1 MILEKQTEANVLVDG
16 QAQESIGM
24 SLDLD
29 SAQIL
34 MQMLSKNLY
43 SDDIG
48 SAIRECASNA
58 LDSHR
63 RAGVDEPIIVS
74 FKASAANNYEF
85 CVEDFGIGLD
95 DEDVKN
101 IISKYGKSTKRDSAT
116 ELGMMGLGFKAPLA
130 YSSSFYFVCRKNGME
145 RKYMMYEGEDT
156 NTIDLLYEKET
167 TERNGVKI
175 IIPVKYSDK
184 WQFHKKIKEQLC
196 YFESVYFDVPED
208 SSITNEF
215 IISRH
220 EHFQFSEMSTDDRLH
235 ICLDNVYYPLD
246 FDKLGINMIDF
257 PIALRFSLS
266 DGLYPTPNR
275 ESLRYTQEAK
285 KIIMQ
290 RLTDVADYFIGK
302 YNETVEEGNDIK
314 SVVNYLEKSGY
325 YLTMEN
331 GDKQKIDPFVGFST
345 IKPAIPQLEGVKLL
359 NFSGV
364 YKVHKQS
371 ILQNSYKV
379 KYSLRY
385 KRMLDMEKH
394 YTYGFNIQN
403 VCNGDANV
411 YIYEDRIPGIK
422 KDYLRATCKESDY
435 NFFVK
440 AAKPMA
446 LGIPAKFDPNTYY
459 HFLGLKNYP
468 KEQWRQ
474 VISEYQHV
482 ISLLSADFINLDELE
497 VPQHFIDSRKKVKVS
512 VSGTGVPGVRRQKLK
527 GEINGKEGDDLQ
539 KWSEGRCCKFVP
551 TIYKLESLESD
562 NNLKVYAHHDDYM
575 KLDALFGC
583 IQKQKMKVVTFSQR
597 ELNIVKNS
605 EIHNLMSLEQF
616 MEGKNKPFK
625 RMVTAYLIKQM
636 MDKYR
641 STFDRYVQ
649 VGYTCKAIQ
658 TRLEVLSKYA
668 ASNYYLPGYS
678 GGSVAAKEFLDSML
692 AVAEEHKL
700 FDMTIYPEVMEMQE
714 IFDKLPFLN
723 SFMYGVG
730 FYQPDSP
737 LVNVLADLFKYYKY
751 KINLEH
757 YNVKLNEEVITEE
770 TIEELVNNN

>member
-1 MILEKQTEANVLVDG
+1 MILEKQKEANVLVDG
-16 QAQESIGM
+16 QSQESIGM

-63 RAGVDEPIIVS
+63 RAGVDEPIVVS
-74 FKASAANNYEF
+74 LKASVANNYEF

-95 DEDVKN
+95 AEDVKN

-130 YSSSFYFVCRKNGME
+130 YSSSFYFVCRKDGME

-167 TERNGVKI
+167 TERNGVKV

-220 EHFQFSEMSTDDRLH
+220 EHFQFSEMSTDDKLH

-246 FDKLGINMIDF
+246 FEKLGIDRIDF
-257 PIALRFSLS
+257 PVALRFSLS

-285 KIIMQ
+285 VIIKQ
-290 RLTDVADYFIGK
+290 KLTDVADYFVTK
-302 YNETVEEGNDIK
+302 YNDAIEEGNDIK
-314 SVVNYLEKSGY
+314 SVINYLEKNGY

-331 GDKQKIDPFVGFST
+331 GQKERIDSFVKFSK
-345 IKPAIPQLEGVKLL
+345 IQPAIPQLEGIKLL
-359 NFSGV
+359 DFPSV
-364 YKVHKQS
+364 YRAHKQF
-371 ILQNSYKV
+371 ILGNSYKC

-385 KRMLDMEKH
+385 KRMHDMEKH
-394 YTYGFNIQN
+394 YVYGYNIEN
-403 VCNGDANV
+403 VCNGNAKV
-411 YIYEDRIPGIK
+411 YVYQDRIPGIK
-422 KDYLRATCKESDY
+422 KDYLRATCKESDN

-440 AAKPMA
+440 PAKPMT
-446 LGIPAKFDPNTYY
+446 LGHPAKFDNTTYY
-459 HFLGLKNYP
+459 HALGLKSYP
-468 KEQWRQ
+468 KSQWRQ
-474 VISEYQHV
+474 VIEEYNHI
-482 ISLLSADFINLDELE
+482 ISLISANFIDLDALV
-497 VPQHFIDSRKKVKVS
+497 VPQQFIDSKKKIKPS
-512 VSGTGVPGVRRQKLK
+512 AIGTGIPGVRRQKLK
-527 GEINGKEGDDLQ
+527 GEINGKVGDELQ

-551 TIYKLESLESD
+551 VIYKLEKLESD
-562 NNLKVYAHHDDYM
+562 KNLKVYAHHDDYM

-597 ELNIVKNS
+597 ELNIIKDS

-625 RMVTAYLIKQM
+625 RMATAYLIRKM

-641 STFDRYVQ
+641 STFERNVQ
-649 VGYTCKAIQ
+649 VGYTCSPLRKK
-658 TRLEVLSKYA
+658 LDVLSKYA
-668 ASNYYLPGYS
+668 SDHYYLPGYS
-678 GGSVAAKEFLDSML
+678 GGSAAAKEFLESML
-692 AVAEEHKL
+692 VVAEEHKL
-700 FDMTIYPEVMEMQE
+700 FDMTIYPEVMELQE

-723 SFMYGVG
+723 TFMRGVG
-730 FYQPDSP
+730 YYDEKND
-737 LVNVLADLFKYYKY
+737 LVNVLADLFKYYRYRVDLK
-751 KINLEH
+751 H
-757 YNVKLNEEVITEE
+757 YHLTLNEEVLSEE
-770 TIEELVNNN
+770 QLELLVNN

>member
-1 MILEKQTEANVLVDG
+1 MILEKQKEANVLVDG

-74 FKASAANNYEF
+74 FKASTYNNYEF

-95 DEDVKN
+95 AEDVKN

-130 YSSSFYFVCRKNGME
+130 YSSSFYFVCRKDGME

-208 SSITNEF
+208 GSITNEF

-246 FDKLGINMIDF
+246 FEKLGIDKIDF

-285 KIIMQ
+285 VIIKQ
-290 RLTDVADYFIGK
+290 KLADVADYFVNK
-302 YNETVEEGNDIK
+302 YNEAIEEGNDIK
-314 SVVNYLEKSGY
+314 SVINYLEKNGY

-331 GDKQKIDPFVGFST
+331 GQKERIDSFVKFSK
-345 IKPAIPQLEGVKLL
+345 IQPAIPQLEGIKLL
-359 NFSGV
+359 DFPSV
-364 YKVHKQS
+364 YRAHKQF
-371 ILQNSYKV
+371 ILGNSYKC

-385 KRMLDMEKH
+385 KRMHDMEKH
-394 YTYGFNIQN
+394 YVYGYNIES
-403 VCNGDANV
+403 VCNGNAKV
-411 YIYEDRIPGIK
+411 YVYQDRIPGIK
-422 KDYLRATCKESDY
+422 KDYLRATCKESDN

-440 AAKPMA
+440 PAKPMT
-446 LGIPAKFDPNTYY
+446 LGHPAKFDNTTYY
-459 HFLGLKNYP
+459 HALGLKSYP
-468 KEQWRQ
+468 KSQWRQ
-474 VISEYQHV
+474 VIEEYNHI
-482 ISLLSADFINLDELE
+482 ISLISANFIDLDALV
-497 VPQHFIDSRKKVKVS
+497 VPQQFIDSKKKIKPS
-512 VSGTGVPGVRRQKLK
+512 AIGTGIPGVRRQKLK
-527 GEINGKEGDDLQ
+527 GEINGKVGDELQ
-539 KWSEGRCCKFVP
+539 KWSDGRCCKFVP
-551 TIYKLESLESD
+551 VIYKLEKLESD
-562 NNLKVYAHHDDYM
+562 KNLKVYAHHDDYM

-597 ELNIVKNS
+597 ELNIIKDS
-605 EIHNLMSLEQF
+605 EIHNLISLEQF

-625 RMVTAYLIKQM
+625 RMATAYLIRKM
-636 MDKYR
+636 IDKYR
-641 STFDRYVQ
+641 STFERNVQ
-649 VGYTCKAIQ
+649 VGYTCSPLRK
-658 TRLEVLSKYA
+658 RLDVLSKYA
-668 ASNYYLPGYS
+668 SDHYYLPGYS
-678 GGSVAAKEFLDSML
+678 GGSAAAKEFLESML
-692 AVAEEHKL
+692 VVAEENKL
-700 FDMTIYPEVMEMQE
+700 FDMTIYPEVMELQE
-714 IFDKLPFLN
+714 IFNKLPFLN
-723 SFMYGVG
+723 PFMVGVG
-730 FYQPDSP
+730 YYDDKNP
-737 LVNVLADLFKYYKY
+737 LVNVLADLFKYYRYRVDLK
-751 KINLEH
+751 H
-757 YNVKLNEEVITEE
+757 YNIKLNEEVLSEE
-770 TIEELVNNN
+770 ELELLVNN

>member
-1 MILEKQTEANVLVDG
+1 MILEKQKEANVLIDG
-16 QAQESIGM
+16 QSQESIGM

-63 RAGVDEPIIVS
+63 RAGVDEPIVVS
-74 FKASAANNYEF
+74 FKPSSANNYEF

-95 DEDVKN
+95 ADDVKN
-101 IISKYGKSTKRDSAT
+101 IISKYGKSTKRNSAT

-156 NTIDLLYEKET
+156 NTIDLLHEAPT

-184 WQFHKKIKEQLC
+184 WQFHNKIKEQLC

-208 SSITNEF
+208 PSVNNEF
-215 IISRH
+215 VITRH
-220 EHFQFSEMSTDDRLH
+220 EHFQFSEMSTDNNLH

-246 FDKLGINMIDF
+246 FEKLGMDRIQF

-266 DGLYPTPNR
+266 DGIYPTPNR

-285 KIIMQ
+285 QIIMQ
-290 RLTDVADYFIGK
+290 KFMDVANYFVAK
-302 YNETVEEGNDIK
+302 YNENVEEGNDIK
-314 SVVNYLEKSGY
+314 SVINYLERSGY

-331 GDKQKIDPFVGFST
+331 EAKYKIDPFVPFST

-359 NFSGV
+359 DFPSL
-364 YKVHKQS
+364 YKRTKQYLLS
-371 ILQNSYKV
+371 NDFKC

-385 KRMLDMEKH
+385 KRMHDMEKH
-394 YTYGFNIQN
+394 YVYGFNIEN
-403 VCNGDANV
+403 VCNGQANV
-411 YIYEDRIPGIK
+411 YIYEDRIAGIK

-440 AAKPMA
+440 VAKPMT
-446 LGIPAKFDPNTYY
+446 LGHTSKYDIRTYY
-459 HFLGLKNYP
+459 HMLELKNYP
-468 KEQWRQ
+468 KEQWRD
-474 VISEYQHV
+474 VIKEYQHV
-482 ISLLSADFINLDELE
+482 MSLISANFIDLDEFE
-497 VPQHFIDSRKKVKVS
+497 VPQWFIDSRKKIKPTVVGT
-512 VSGTGVPGVRRQKLK
+512 SGAPGVRKVKLK
-527 GEINGKEGDDLQ
+527 GEIVGKEADDLQ
-539 KWSEGRCCKFVP
+539 KWSDGRCCKFVP
-551 TIYKLESLESD
+551 VTYKLEKLESD
-562 NNLKVYAHHDDYM
+562 KNLKVYAHHNEYM

-597 ELNIVKNS
+597 ELTIVKNS

-625 RMVTAYLIKQM
+625 RMATAYLIKKM
-636 MDKYR
+636 IDKYK
-641 STFDRYVQ
+641 STFDRSIQ
-649 VGYTCKAIQ
+649 VGFTSSPLKD
-658 TRLEVLSKYA
+658 RLHVLSKYA
-668 ASNYYLPGYS
+668 SDNYYLPGYS
-678 GGSVAAKEFLDSML
+678 GGSAEAREFLESML

-700 FDMTIYPEVMEMQE
+700 FDMTIYPEVIEMQE

-723 SFMYGVG
+723 PFMSGVG
-730 FYQPDSP
+730 YYDDKNP
-737 LVNVLADLFKYYKY
+737 LVNVLSDLFKYYRYRVDLKHY
-751 KINLEH
+751 KI
-757 YNVKLNEEVITEE
+757 KLNDEVLTEE
-770 TIEELVNNN
+770 TIEELVD

>member
-1 MILEKQTEANVLVDG
+1 MILEKQKEANVLVDG
-16 QAQESIGM
+16 QSQESIGM

-74 FKASAANNYEF
+74 LKASTANNYEF

-95 DEDVKN
+95 ADDVKN

-130 YSSSFYFVCRKNGME
+130 YSSSFYFVCRKDGME

-167 TERNGVKI
+167 TERNGVKV

-220 EHFQFSEMSTDDRLH
+220 EHFQFSEMSTDDELH

-246 FDKLGINMIDF
+246 FEKLGIDRINF
-257 PIALRFSLS
+257 PVALRFSLS

-285 KIIMQ
+285 VIIKQ
-290 RLTDVADYFIGK
+290 KLADVADYFVNK
-302 YNETVEEGNDIK
+302 YNEAIEEGNDIK
-314 SVVNYLEKSGY
+314 SVINYLEKNGY

-331 GDKQKIDPFVGFST
+331 GQKERIDSFVKFST
-345 IKPAIPQLEGVKLL
+345 IQPAIPQLEGIKLL
-359 NFSGV
+359 DFSSV
-364 YKVHKQS
+364 YRAHKQF
-371 ILQNSYKV
+371 ILTNSYKC
-379 KYSLRY
+379 KFSLRY
-385 KRMLDMEKH
+385 KRMHDMEKH
-394 YTYGFNIQN
+394 YVYGFNIESI
-403 VCNGDANV
+403 CNGSANV
-411 YIYEDRIPGIK
+411 YVYEDKFPGMK
-422 KDYLRATCKESDY
+422 KDYLRATCKESDN

-440 AAKPMA
+440 KLKPMQ
-446 LGIPAKFDPNTYY
+446 LGHPSKFDMNTYY
-459 HFLGLKNYP
+459 HLLGLKNYP
-468 KEQWRQ
+468 KNQWRQ
-474 VISEYQHV
+474 VIEEYQHV
-482 ISLLSADFINLDELE
+482 MSLISANFIDLDALV
-497 VPQHFIDSRKKVKVS
+497 VPQQFIDSKKKIKLS
-512 VSGTGVPGVRRQKLK
+512 VTGTGIPGVRRQKLK
-527 GEINGKEGDDLQ
+527 GEINGKVGDDLQ
-539 KWSEGRCCKFVP
+539 KFNDGRNCKFVP
-551 TIYKLESLESD
+551 VIYKLEKLESD
-562 NNLKVYAHHDDYM
+562 KNLKVYAHHDDYM

-583 IQKQKMKVVTFSQR
+583 IQKQKIKVVTFSQR
-597 ELNIVKNS
+597 ELNIIKDS
-605 EIHNLMSLEQF
+605 EIHNLISLEQF

-625 RMVTAYLIKQM
+625 RMATAYLIKKM

-641 STFDRYVQ
+641 STFERNVQ
-649 VGYTCKAIQ
+649 VGYTCSPLRKK
-658 TRLEVLSKYA
+658 LDVLSKYA
-668 ASNYYLPGYS
+668 ADHYYLPGYS
-678 GGSVAAKEFLDSML
+678 GGSAEAREFLESML
-692 AVAEEHKL
+692 VVAEEHKL
-700 FDMTIYPEVMEMQE
+700 FDMTIYPEVIELQE

-723 SFMYGVG
+723 TFMRGVG
-730 FYQPDSP
+730 YYDEKND
-737 LVNVLADLFKYYKY
+737 LVNVLADLFKYYRYRVDLK
-751 KINLEH
+751 H
-757 YNVKLNEEVITEE
+757 YHLTLNEEVLSEE
-770 TIEELVNNN
+770 QLELLVNN

>member
-1 MILEKQTEANVLVDG
+1 MILEKQKEANVLIDG
-16 QAQESIGM
+16 QSQESIGM

-74 FKASAANNYEF
+74 FKPSSANNYEF

-95 DEDVKN
+95 ADDVKN

-130 YSSSFYFVCRKNGME
+130 YSSSFYFVCRKNGVE

-156 NTIDLLYEKET
+156 NTIDLLHEAPT

-184 WQFHKKIKEQLC
+184 WQFHNKIKEQLC

-208 SSITNEF
+208 PSVNNEF
-215 IISRH
+215 IITRH
-220 EHFQFSEMSTDDRLH
+220 EHFQFSEMSTDNNLH

-246 FDKLGINMIDF
+246 FEKLGMDRIQF

-266 DGLYPTPNR
+266 DGIYPTPNR

-285 KIIMQ
+285 QIIMQ
-290 RLTDVADYFIGK
+290 KFMDVANYFVAK

-314 SVVNYLEKSGY
+314 SVINYLERSGY

-331 GDKQKIDPFVGFST
+331 ESKYRIDPFVPFST

-359 NFSGV
+359 DFPSL
-364 YKVHKQS
+364 YKRTKQY
-371 ILQNSYKV
+371 LLANDFKC

-385 KRMLDMEKH
+385 KRMHDMEKH
-394 YTYGFNIQN
+394 YVYGFNIEN
-403 VCNGDANV
+403 VCNGQANV
-411 YIYEDRIPGIK
+411 YIYEDRIAGIK

-440 AAKPMA
+440 PAKPMT
-446 LGIPAKFDPNTYY
+446 LGHTSKYDIRTYY
-459 HFLGLKNYP
+459 HMLELKNYP
-468 KEQWRQ
+468 KEQWRD
-474 VISEYQHV
+474 VIKEYQHV
-482 ISLLSADFINLDELE
+482 MSLISANFIDLDAFE
-497 VPQHFIDSRKKVKVS
+497 VPQWFIDSKKKIKPTVV
-512 VSGTGVPGVRRQKLK
+512 GTGGNFGVRKVKLK
-527 GEINGKEGDDLQ
+527 GEIVGKEADDLQ
-539 KWSEGRCCKFVP
+539 KWNEGRCCKFVP
-551 TIYKLESLESD
+551 ITYNLEKLESD
-562 NNLKVYAHHDDYM
+562 KNLKVYAHHDEYM

-597 ELNIVKNS
+597 ELAIVKNS

-625 RMVTAYLIKQM
+625 RMATAYLIKKM

-641 STFDRYVQ
+641 ATFDRSLQ
-649 VGYTCKAIQ
+649 VGFTSSPLKD
-658 TRLEVLSKYA
+658 RLHLLSKYA
-668 ASNYYLPGYS
+668 SDNYYLPGYS
-678 GGSVAAKEFLDSML
+678 GGSAGAREFLESML

-723 SFMYGVG
+723 PFMAGVG
-730 FYQPDSP
+730 YYDDKNP
-737 LVNVLADLFKYYKY
+737 LVNVLSDLFKYYRYRVDLK
-751 KINLEH
+751 H
-757 YNVKLNEEVITEE
+757 YNIKLNDEVLTEE
-770 TIEELVNNN
+770 TIEELVD

>member
-1 MILEKQTEANVLVDG
+1 MILEKQKEANVLVDG

-74 FKASAANNYEF
+74 FKASTYNNYEF

-95 DEDVKN
+95 AEDVKN

-130 YSSSFYFVCRKNGME
+130 YSSSFYFVCRKDGME

-167 TERNGVKI
+167 TERNGVKV

-220 EHFQFSEMSTDDRLH
+220 EHFQFSEMSTDDNLH

-246 FDKLGINMIDF
+246 FEKLGIDRIDF

-285 KIIMQ
+285 VIIKQ
-290 RLTDVADYFIGK
+290 KLADVADYFVNK
-302 YNETVEEGNDIK
+302 YNEAIEEGNDIK
-314 SVVNYLEKSGY
+314 SVINYLEKNGY

-331 GDKQKIDPFVGFST
+331 GQKERIDSFVKFSK
-345 IKPAIPQLEGVKLL
+345 IQPAVPQLEGIKLL
-359 NFSGV
+359 DFPSV
-364 YKVHKQS
+364 YRAHKQF
-371 ILQNSYKV
+371 ILGNSYKC

-385 KRMLDMEKH
+385 KRMHDMEKH
-394 YTYGFNIQN
+394 YVYGYNIES
-403 VCNGDANV
+403 VCNGSAKV
-411 YIYEDRIPGIK
+411 YVYQDRIPGIK
-422 KDYLRATCKESDY
+422 KDYLRATCKESDN

-440 AAKPMA
+440 PAKPMT
-446 LGIPAKFDPNTYY
+446 LGHPAKFDNTTYY
-459 HFLGLKNYP
+459 HALGLKSYP
-468 KEQWRQ
+468 KSQWRQ
-474 VISEYQHV
+474 VIEEYNHI
-482 ISLLSADFINLDELE
+482 ISLISANFIDLDALV
-497 VPQHFIDSRKKVKVS
+497 VPQQFVDSKKKIKPS
-512 VSGTGVPGVRRQKLK
+512 AIGTGIPGVRRQKLK
-527 GEINGKEGDDLQ
+527 GEINGKVGDELQ
-539 KWSEGRCCKFVP
+539 KWSDGRCCKFVP
-551 TIYKLESLESD
+551 VIYKLEKLESD
-562 NNLKVYAHHDDYM
+562 KNLKVYAHHDDYM

-597 ELNIVKNS
+597 ELNIIKDS
-605 EIHNLMSLEQF
+605 EIHNLISLEQF

-625 RMVTAYLIKQM
+625 RMATAYLIRKM

-641 STFDRYVQ
+641 STFERNIQ
-649 VGYTCKAIQ
+649 VGYTCSPLRKK
-658 TRLEVLSKYA
+658 LDLLSKYA
-668 ASNYYLPGYS
+668 SDHYYLPGYS
-678 GGSVAAKEFLDSML
+678 GGSAAAKEFLESML
-692 AVAEEHKL
+692 VVAEEHKL
-700 FDMTIYPEVMEMQE
+700 FDMTIYPEVMELQE

-723 SFMYGVG
+723 PFMRGVG
-730 FYQPDSP
+730 YYDDKND
-737 LVNVLADLFKYYKY
+737 LVNVLADLFKYYRYRVDLK
-751 KINLEH
+751 H
-757 YNVKLNEEVITEE
+757 YHLTLNEEVLSEE
-770 TIEELVNNN
+770 ELELLVNN

>member
-1 MILEKQTEANVLVDG
+1 MILEKQKEANVLVDG
-16 QAQESIGM
+16 QSQESIGM

-63 RAGVDEPIIVS
+63 RAGVDEPIVVS
-74 FKASAANNYEF
+74 FKASSYNNYEF

-95 DEDVKN
+95 AEDVKN

-167 TERNGVKI
+167 TERNGVKV
-175 IIPVKYSDK
+175 IIPAKYTDR

-208 SSITNEF
+208 GSITNEF

-220 EHFQFSEMSTDDRLH
+220 EHFQFSEMSTDDKLH

-246 FDKLGINMIDF
+246 FEKLGIDRIDF

-285 KIIMQ
+285 VIIKQ
-290 RLTDVADYFIGK
+290 KLADVADYFVNK
-302 YNETVEEGNDIK
+302 YNEAIEEGNDIK
-314 SVVNYLEKSGY
+314 SVINYLEKNGY

-331 GDKQKIDPFVGFST
+331 GQKERIDSFVKFSK
-345 IKPAIPQLEGVKLL
+345 IQPAIPQLEGIKLL
-359 NFSGV
+359 DFPSV
-364 YKVHKQS
+364 YRAHKQF
-371 ILQNSYKV
+371 ILTNSYKC
-379 KYSLRY
+379 KFSLRY
-385 KRMLDMEKH
+385 KRMHDMEKH
-394 YTYGFNIQN
+394 YVYGFNIESI
-403 VCNGDANV
+403 CNGSANV
-411 YIYEDRIPGIK
+411 YVYEDKFPGMK
-422 KDYLRATCKESDY
+422 KDYLRATCKESDN

-440 AAKPMA
+440 PAKPMT
-446 LGIPAKFDPNTYY
+446 LGHPAKFDMSTYY
-459 HFLGLKNYP
+459 HLLGLKNYP
-468 KEQWRQ
+468 KSQWRQ
-474 VISEYQHV
+474 VIEEYNHI
-482 ISLLSADFINLDELE
+482 ISLISANFIDLDALV
-497 VPQHFIDSRKKVKVS
+497 VPQQFIDSKKKVKAII
-512 VSGTGVPGVRRQKLK
+512 SGTGIPGVRRQKLK
-527 GEINGKEGDDLQ
+527 GEINGKVGDELQ
-539 KWSEGRCCKFVP
+539 KFSDGRCCKFVP
-551 TIYKLESLESD
+551 VIYKLEKLESD
-562 NNLKVYAHHDDYM
+562 RNLKVYAHHDDYM

-597 ELNIVKNS
+597 ELNIIKDS
-605 EIHNLMSLEQF
+605 EIHNLISLEQF

-625 RMVTAYLIKQM
+625 RMATAYLIRKM
-636 MDKYR
+636 IDKYR
-641 STFDRYVQ
+641 STFERNVQ
-649 VGYTCKAIQ
+649 VGYTCSPLRKK
-658 TRLEVLSKYA
+658 LDMLSKYA
-668 ASNYYLPGYS
+668 ADHYYLPGYS
-678 GGSVAAKEFLDSML
+678 GGSAAAKEFLESML
-692 AVAEEHKL
+692 VIAEEHKL
-700 FDMTIYPEVMEMQE
+700 FDMTIYPEVMELQE

-723 SFMYGVG
+723 TFMRGVG
-730 FYQPDSP
+730 YYDEKND
-737 LVNVLADLFKYYKY
+737 LVNVLADLFKYYRYRVDLK
-751 KINLEH
+751 H
-757 YNVKLNEEVITEE
+757 YHLTLNEEVLTEE
-770 TIEELVNNN
+770 IIENLVN

>member
-1 MILEKQTEANVLVDG
+1 MILEKQKEANVLVDG

-63 RAGVDEPIIVS
+63 RAGVDEPIVVS
-74 FKASAANNYEF
+74 LKSSSYNNYEF

-95 DEDVKN
+95 GEDVKN

-130 YSSSFYFVCRKNGME
+130 YSSSFYFVCRKDGME

-167 TERNGVKI
+167 TERNGVKV
-175 IIPVKYSDK
+175 IIPVKYSDV
-184 WQFHKKIKEQLC
+184 WQFRKKIKEQLC
-196 YFESVYFDVPED
+196 YFESVYFDVPDD
-208 SSITNEF
+208 SSITNDF

-220 EHFQFSEMSTDDRLH
+220 EHFQFSEMSIDHRLH

-246 FDKLGINMIDF
+246 FDKLGIDKIDF

-285 KIIMQ
+285 VIIKQ
-290 RLTDVADYFIGK
+290 KLANVADYFITK
-302 YNETVEEGNDIK
+302 YNESVEEGNDIK
-314 SVVNYLEKSGY
+314 SVINYLEKSGY

-331 GDKQKIDPFVGFST
+331 GNKERIDPFVKFST
-345 IKPAIPQLEGVKLL
+345 IQPAIPQLEGIKLL
-359 NFSGV
+359 DFAGLYSRTKQYMLGNA
-364 YKVHKQS
+364 YKC
-371 ILQNSYKV
+371 

-385 KRMLDMEKH
+385 KRMHDMEKH
-394 YTYGFNIQN
+394 YVYGFNIQN
-403 VCNGDANV
+403 ICDGSAKV
-411 YIYEDRIPGIK
+411 YVYQDRIPGIK
-422 KDYLRATCKESDY
+422 KDYLRATCVESDN

-440 AAKPMA
+440 SVKPMQ
-446 LGIPAKFDPNTYY
+446 LGHPSKFDTSTYY
-459 HFLGLKNYP
+459 HALGLKSYP
-468 KEQWRQ
+468 KHQWRE
-474 VISEYQHV
+474 VIKEYQHV
-482 ISLLSADFINLDELE
+482 ISLISANFIDLDALV
-497 VPQHFIDSRKKVKVS
+497 VPQQFIDSKKKIKPTAV
-512 VSGTGVPGVRRQKLK
+512 GTGVPGVRRQKLK
-527 GEINGKEGDDLQ
+527 GEINGKEADDLQ
-539 KWSEGRCCKFVP
+539 KFSEGRNCKFVP
-551 TIYKLESLESD
+551 VIYKLEKLESD
-562 NNLKVYAHHDDYM
+562 KNLKVYAHHDDYM

-597 ELNIVKNS
+597 ELAIVKDS
-605 EIHNLMSLEQF
+605 EIHNLISLEQF

-625 RMVTAYLIKQM
+625 RMATAYLIRKM
-636 MDKYR
+636 IDTYR
-641 STFDRYVQ
+641 STFERNVQ
-649 VGYTCKAIQ
+649 VGYTCSPLRKK
-658 TRLEVLSKYA
+658 LDVLSKYA
-668 ASNYYLPGYS
+668 SDHYYLPGYS
-678 GGSVAAKEFLDSML
+678 GGSTAAKEFLESML
-692 AVAEEHKL
+692 VVAEEHKL
-700 FDMTIYPEVMEMQE
+700 FDMTIYPEVMELQE

-723 SFMYGVG
+723 TFMRGVG
-730 FYQPDSP
+730 YYDEKND
-737 LVNVLADLFKYYKY
+737 LVNVLADLFKYYRYRVDLK
-751 KINLEH
+751 H
-757 YNVKLNEEVITEE
+757 YHLTLNEEVLSEE
-770 TIEELVNNN
+770 ELELLVNN